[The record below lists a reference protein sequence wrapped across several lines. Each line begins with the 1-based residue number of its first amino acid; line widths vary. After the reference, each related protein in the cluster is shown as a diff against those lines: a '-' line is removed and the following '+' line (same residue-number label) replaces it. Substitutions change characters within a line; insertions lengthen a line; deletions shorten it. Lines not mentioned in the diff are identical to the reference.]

1 MRKQVGETMKEY
13 KPEKLI
19 TISRYCNYIP
29 NLSEDI
35 KQDIYARMQELIE
48 EEKKY
53 CDQGNYKHMA
63 QIFTS
68 IALYQT
74 LQKHGKSEEESYK
87 ITSEE
92 MWKALTPKSY
102 QKMAR
107 LPFFIPMMK
116 KILPFGFKHGSGV
129 GWRYEWHIDEDP
141 KDRFHFE
148 CRECVYRHV
157 FEEQN
162 LMKLGAMFCHSDVIN
177 FGQLPYTDFK
187 RTKTLCQGGDCC
199 DFDFIRHDTDAG
211 NGWERS
217 NSV

>member
-1 MRKQVGETMKEY
+1 M
-13 KPEKLI
+13 
-19 TISRYCNYIP
+19 
-29 NLSEDI
+29 I
-35 KQDIYARMQELIE
+35 KSLDRSLYVVRSLQE
-48 EEKKY
+48 KY

-74 LQKHGKSEEESYK
+74 LQKHGMSEEEAFK

-92 MWKALTPKSY
+92 MWKALTPKTY
-102 QKMAR
+102 QKLAR
-107 LPFFIPMMK
+107 LPFFMPLMK
-116 KILPFGFKHGSGV
+116 KILPFGFRHGSGT
-129 GWRYEWHIDEDP
+129 GWRYVWHMDDP

-148 CRECVYRHV
+148 CRECVYRRI

-177 FGQLPYTDFK
+177 FGELPFTDFK

-199 DFDFIRHDTDAG
+199 DFDFIRHKTDAG
-211 NGWERS
+211 DGWQRS
-217 NSV
+217 KSI